1 MNDVKNIKLLHQEL
15 PNCPF
20 IWTYN
25 GFMFPIR
32 SAQKVALNEINLNS
46 ELKNIL
52 KKYICDFYIVEQE
65 VLNIDNN
72 VIKVCNV
79 SFHSWLFSKINPSID
94 DMTNSKL
101 NVQIVSSLIPLDNTE
116 YKQIGKYGI
125 EINSFGQRR
134 VHIHNN
140 RLSPKYDNAIRLES
154 SPNEFV
160 TICINEKFGICC
172 VTKHRLLHS

>member
-1 MNDVKNIKLLHQEL
+1 MNDIKNIKLLHQEL

-32 SAQKVALNEINLNS
+32 FVQKVQEHEIQLSN

-52 KKYICDFYIVEQE
+52 KKYACDYYRVEQE
-65 VLNIDNN
+65 VLNIDGNT
-72 VIKVCNV
+72 IKVANI
-79 SFHSWLFSKINPSID
+79 SFHSWLFSKINPTIN

-101 NVQIVSSLIPLDNTE
+101 NVQIMSSLIPFDDTE

-125 EINSFGQRR
+125 EINSFGKKR

-140 RLSPKYDNAIRLES
+140 RLSPKYDNAIKLETF
-154 SPNEFV
+154 PKEFV
-160 TICINEKFGICC
+160 TICIHEKSGTCC
-172 VTKHRLLHS
+172 VTKHRLFYL